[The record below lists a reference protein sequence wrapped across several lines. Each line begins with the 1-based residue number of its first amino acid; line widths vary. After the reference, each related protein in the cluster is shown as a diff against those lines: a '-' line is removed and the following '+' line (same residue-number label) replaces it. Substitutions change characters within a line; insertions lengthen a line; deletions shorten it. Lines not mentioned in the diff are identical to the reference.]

1 MGKVPCRVVELL
13 ALHFNEQETFVV
25 HANAV
30 LTPRGRLLLARR
42 VVEEGWPIARAA
54 EHFHVSW
61 PTAKRWAS
69 RYAAMGPAGMSDRSS
84 RPHRSPNRTPQPMVR
99 TIVRLRRRHRLSPLA
114 IASRLLMPASTV

>member
-1 MGKVPCRVVELL
+1 M
-13 ALHFNEQETFVV
+13 V

-42 VVEEGWPIARAA
+42 VVDEGWPIARGA

-69 RYAAMGPAGMSDRSS
+69 RYAAMGPAGMTDRSKPTAS
-84 RPHRSPNRTPQPMVR
+84 
-99 TIVRLRRRHRLSPLA
+99 LSEAHTATDRAQDRAFAMAP
-114 IASRLLMPASTV
+114 PAVPVGDRVAVVDADLHGARGAGAVSIEPVVAC

>member
-1 MGKVPCRVVELL
+1 M
-13 ALHFNEQETFVV
+13 V

-42 VVEEGWPIARAA
+42 VVDEGWPISRAA

-69 RYAAMGPAGMSDRSS
+69 RYGAMGPAGMTDRSS
-84 RPHRSPNRTPQPMVR
+84 D
-99 TIVRLRRRHRLSPLA
+99 LA
-114 IASRLLMPASTV
+114 SLY